1 MILSQNLTVNYN
13 LKERLVNSEGV
24 TNLFADMS
32 TNGGG
37 GISAFLFERFWTIWS
52 KNINILWQNCGPG
65 VQSFVDAFA

>member
-32 TNGGG
+32 TKYL
-37 GISAFLFERFWTIWS
+37 LFYLKDSEQFEAKI
-52 KNINILWQNCGPG
+52 
-65 VQSFVDAFA
+65 

>member
-37 GISAFLFERFWTIWS
+37 GYLLFYLKDSEQFEAKI
-52 KNINILWQNCGPG
+52 
-65 VQSFVDAFA
+65 